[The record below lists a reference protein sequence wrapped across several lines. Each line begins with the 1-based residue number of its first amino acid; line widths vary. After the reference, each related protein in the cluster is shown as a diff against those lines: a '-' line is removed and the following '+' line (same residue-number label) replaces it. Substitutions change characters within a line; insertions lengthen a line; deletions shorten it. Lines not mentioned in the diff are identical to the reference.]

1 MGRIEKIRSKNWHLR
16 LHNHLEKINCD
27 HFLNGNEYSLRQV
40 ISTCEQGFLMIYMD
54 NWRNELNR
62 EHARRGNGR
71 NKLRTYRKF
80 KCNFKTEPYV
90 KVLMPYSRRSS
101 LAKFRTGVPPLR
113 LETGRYENLAV
124 DQRTCFTCHNLVE
137 SEQHVLLNCPL
148 YEDLHHELFNRA
160 FELNSEFYSLNDNEK
175 LIFLFTT
182 SNMIKTVAKTCKDI
196 LDRRGRFLYK

>member
-1 MGRIEKIRSKNWHLR
+1 MRSKNWHLR

-62 EHARRGNGR
+62 EHARRENGR

-90 KVLMPYSRRSS
+90 KVLMHYSRRIS
-101 LAKFRTGVPPLR
+101 LAKFRTGVASLR

-196 LDRRGRFLYK
+196 LDRRRRFLYE